1 MATLDN
7 INLFANGGPTENN
20 IEDDY
25 QRLVAV
31 IDSPGIM
38 GTPPTFEEF
47 VAMRQKSQAADVAR
61 ETMLSQLGEGNVKQ
75 AYEEGFT
82 QLPLMEQLGAYVFPP
97 TGVPI
102 ESYETGYFT
111 DQAGYGI
118 KSPQEF
124 ALDVLNPNKNIFQK
138 FPVKAEDPM
147 SAALAPLSALGAI
160 GGAFELANIP
170 KAGLMALKRYQQKT
184 MDGGGGGIGGL
195 PPTTFKEDI
204 QKYATYDGFVS
215 PTVEALITKAPKN
228 LKGQGIVDWMKA
240 NADKGVK
247 PKEMKFMG
255 IEDYVAE
262 NPKATLREVI
272 EGTSEN
278 KIEIGTQTKLE
289 ESGGSDFR
297 FSNEDLYEDPLDG
310 SKLYQNT
317 IDDLEYD
324 IRQGDVGKFTTVD
337 DMAQEYYGRLTPDER
352 KQFGAGGYKPRFAFE
367 DMVDRINKGLD
378 TGMSNETLD
387 EVIEQYA
394 RNSYM
399 ENPYELIAPSGDG
412 APTGIN
418 QGDTPDTFAFGND
431 ETGYSIFV
439 NGERIT
445 ITDGRDVPYSR
456 GEAEMQ
462 LRDAMEEIGIIDEF
476 VEGQA
481 KHKDYIDG
489 NMPGGRGYEE
499 KVYTWDNADDYHNV
513 SEHYDEDNQI
523 ASAIMRDRLL
533 EDGTMS
539 KHADEIQSDLHAAGY
554 RFGYKDPVNDP
565 IELEKIGKDTE
576 IFNSEVDKLVE
587 KTKGDVE
594 RFKQQYPT
602 VLDDSY
608 AYRKLDGT
616 MVSEIDTAFDEIASI
631 ATDRDYAFSPR
642 ARNSAALTKIER
654 ILSILEAQE
663 ITALERQGIV
673 VNRMGGFHRVGI
685 GPGTTGKKVFLD
697 FHKETTSSGRKDLI
711 ALNDKSIDLLRRK
724 NVLDEKVP
732 EYPFKDD
739 YHEMIIKK
747 MIKQAIDEDLPAV
760 SVATSASMIDR
771 WGRGPDDSYYKLY
784 TNLYDR
790 KIPNFMEKF
799 AKKYDGVFEKAGSL
813 DMDDIYGS
821 GTTEILTPLRDNPP
835 GYTLTQRTNNAKANI
850 IRITPQMRN
859 KILEEGLP
867 SMYMGG
873 KVTKSN
879 TMDRPIVGNR
889 REM

>member
-31 IDSPGIM
+31 INSPGIM

-111 DQAGYGI
+111 DQAGYGM

-147 SAALAPLSALGAI
+147 SAVLAPLSALGAI

-255 IEDYVAE
+255 IEGYVAE

-310 SKLYQNT
+310 SKLYQNV

-324 IRQGDVGKFTTVD
+324 IRQGDVGEFTAVD
-337 DMAQEYYGRLTPDER
+337 DMAHAYYGRLTPDER
-352 KQFGAGGYKPRFAFE
+352 KQFGAGVYNPRFTFE

-394 RNSYM
+394 RDSYM

-513 SEHYDEDNQI
+513 SDHYDEDNQI

-565 IELEKIGKDTE
+565 IELEKIAKDTKE
-576 IFNSEVDKLVE
+576 YNLEVDKLVE
-587 KTKGDVE
+587 KTKSDVE

-602 VLDDSY
+602 ALDDSY

-616 MVSEIDTAFDEIASI
+616 FIGEIDVAFDEIASI
-631 ATDRDYAFSPR
+631 ATDSGGIPK
-642 ARNSAALTKIER
+642 RNSAALTKIEK
-654 ILSILEAQE
+654 ILSILEARE
-663 ITALERQGIV
+663 ISALEKKGII
-673 VNRMGGFHRVGI
+673 VNRNEGMHRVGI
-685 GPGTTGKKVFLD
+685 GPGTDGEEIFLD
-697 FHKETTSSGRKDLI
+697 FHSKTKDGAYGDYY
-711 ALNDKSIDLLRRK
+711 ALSDRNIDLLKRK
-724 NVLDEKVP
+724 RVLEDKVP

>member
-1 MATLDN
+1 
-7 INLFANGGPTENN
+7 
-20 IEDDY
+20 
-25 QRLVAV
+25 
-31 IDSPGIM
+31 
-38 GTPPTFEEF
+38 
-47 VAMRQKSQAADVAR
+47 
-61 ETMLSQLGEGNVKQ
+61 
-75 AYEEGFT
+75 
-82 QLPLMEQLGAYVFPP
+82 
-97 TGVPI
+97 
-102 ESYETGYFT
+102 
-111 DQAGYGI
+111 
-118 KSPQEF
+118 
-124 ALDVLNPNKNIFQK
+124 
-138 FPVKAEDPM
+138 
-147 SAALAPLSALGAI
+147 
-160 GGAFELANIP
+160 
-170 KAGLMALKRYQQKT
+170 
-184 MDGGGGGIGGL
+184 
-195 PPTTFKEDI
+195 
-204 QKYATYDGFVS
+204 
-215 PTVEALITKAPKN
+215 
-228 LKGQGIVDWMKA
+228 
-240 NADKGVK
+240 
-247 PKEMKFMG
+247 
-255 IEDYVAE
+255 
-262 NPKATLREVI
+262 
-272 EGTSEN
+272 
-278 KIEIGTQTKLE
+278 
-289 ESGGSDFR
+289 
-297 FSNEDLYEDPLDG
+297 
-310 SKLYQNT
+310 
-317 IDDLEYD
+317 
-324 IRQGDVGKFTTVD
+324 
-337 DMAQEYYGRLTPDER
+337 
-352 KQFGAGGYKPRFAFE
+352 
-367 DMVDRINKGLD
+367 
-378 TGMSNETLD
+378 MSNETLD

-394 RNSYM
+394 RDSYM

-513 SEHYDEDNQI
+513 SDHYDEDNQI

-565 IELEKIGKDTE
+565 IELEKIAKDTKE
-576 IFNSEVDKLVE
+576 YNLEVDKLVE
-587 KTKGDVE
+587 KTKSDVE

-602 VLDDSY
+602 ALDDSY

-616 MVSEIDTAFDEIASI
+616 FIGEIDVAFDEIASI
-631 ATDRDYAFSPR
+631 ATDSGGIPK
-642 ARNSAALTKIER
+642 RNSAALTKIEK
-654 ILSILEAQE
+654 ILSILEARE
-663 ITALERQGIV
+663 ISALEKKGII
-673 VNRMGGFHRVGI
+673 VNRNEGMHRVGI
-685 GPGTTGKKVFLD
+685 GPGTDGEKIFLD
-697 FHKETTSSGRKDLI
+697 FHSKTKDGAYGDYY
-711 ALNDKSIDLLRRK
+711 ALSNRNIDLLKRK
-724 NVLDEKVP
+724 RVLEDKVP

-813 DMDDIYGS
+813 DIDDIYGS
-821 GTTEILTPLRDNPP
+821 GTTKFLSAPETGLDR
-835 GYTLTQRTNNAKANI
+835 RRNNAKANI

>member
-31 IDSPGIM
+31 INSPGIM

-111 DQAGYGI
+111 DQAGYGM

-352 KQFGAGGYKPRFAFE
+352 KQFGAGVYNPRFTFE

-394 RNSYM
+394 RDSYM
-399 ENPYELIAPSGDG
+399 ENPYELIATSGDG

-565 IELEKIGKDTE
+565 IELEKIAKDTKE
-576 IFNSEVDKLVE
+576 YNLEVDKLVE
-587 KTKGDVE
+587 KTKSDVE

-602 VLDDSY
+602 ALDDSY

-616 MVSEIDTAFDEIASI
+616 FIGEIDVAFDEIASI
-631 ATDRDYAFSPR
+631 ATDSGGIPK
-642 ARNSAALTKIER
+642 RNSAALTKIEK
-654 ILSILEAQE
+654 ILSILEARE
-663 ITALERQGIV
+663 ISALEKKGII
-673 VNRMGGFHRVGI
+673 VNRNEGMHRVGI
-685 GPGTTGKKVFLD
+685 GPGTDGEEIFLD
-697 FHKETTSSGRKDLI
+697 FHSKTKDGAYGDYY
-711 ALNDKSIDLLRRK
+711 ALSNRNIDLLKRK
-724 NVLDEKVP
+724 RVLEDKVP

-771 WGRGPDDSYYKLY
+771 WGRGPGDSYYKLY

-813 DMDDIYGS
+813 DIDDIYGS
-821 GTTEILTPLRDNPP
+821 GTTKFLSAPETGLDR
-835 GYTLTQRTNNAKANI
+835 RRNNAKANI

>member
-1 MATLDN
+1 MPTLDN

-111 DQAGYGI
+111 DQAGYGM

-147 SAALAPLSALGAI
+147 SAVLAPLSALGAI

-170 KAGLMALKRYQQKT
+170 KAGLMALRRYQQKT

-310 SKLYQNT
+310 SKLYQNV

-324 IRQGDVGKFTTVD
+324 IRQGDVSEYTTVD
-337 DMAQEYYGRLTPDER
+337 DMAQAYYGRLTPDER

-431 ETGYSIFV
+431 DSGYSIFV

-594 RFKQQYPT
+594 RFKQQYPS

-616 MVSEIDTAFDEIASI
+616 MVSEIDTAFDKIASI

-642 ARNSAALTKIER
+642 ARNSAALTKIRR

-663 ITALERQGIV
+663 ITALERQGII
-673 VNRMGGFHRVGI
+673 VNRNEGMHRVGI
-685 GPGTTGKKVFLD
+685 GPGTDGEKIFLD
-697 FHKETTSSGRKDLI
+697 FHSKTKDGAYGDYY
-711 ALNDKSIDLLRRK
+711 ALSNKSIDLLRRK
-724 NVLDEKVP
+724 NVLDSKVP